1 MDGGRHGQTEGSAQF
16 GHPDEPA
23 QRRPQRRR
31 RPSPCL
37 GSPGRS
43 TIANREERKGQ
54 RTELQI
60 NTAREI
66 WGLFLDPVLDLLKSH
81 VLAHYAEHRLTS
93 SQACMLQPLN
103 HPMPQR
109 EAALQLGYD
118 PSNITALADALE
130 AKGLVERRLDPS
142 DRRVKTL
149 ARTAEGER
157 LVRALD
163 ESLSHP
169 P

>member
-1 MDGGRHGQTEGSAQF
+1 MPYISRLLRE
-16 GHPDEPA
+16 
-23 QRRPQRRR
+23 
-31 RPSPCL
+31 
-37 GSPGRS
+37 S
-43 TIANREERKGQ
+43 T
-54 RTELQI
+54 TELPI
-60 NTAREI
+60 DTAREI

-93 SQACMLQPLN
+93 SQACLLQRLK

-109 EAALQLGYD
+109 EAALELGYD

-130 AKGLVERRLDPS
+130 AKGLVERRLDPA

-163 ESLSHP
+163 ESLSNP
-169 P
+169 PESVNRLSPAEQEQLLRLLSKAFGPNS

>member
-1 MDGGRHGQTEGSAQF
+1 MSYISRELRTATTKLAM
-16 GHPDEPA
+16 EP
-23 QRRPQRRR
+23 
-31 RPSPCL
+31 
-37 GSPGRS
+37 
-43 TIANREERKGQ
+43 
-54 RTELQI
+54 
-60 NTAREI
+60 AREI

-93 SQACMLQPLN
+93 SQACLLQRLN

-118 PSNITALADALE
+118 PSNITALAGVLGAG
-130 AKGLVERRLDPS
+130 GLLERRLDPS

-157 LVRALD
+157 MVRELD

-169 P
+169 

>member
-1 MDGGRHGQTEGSAQF
+1 MPYISGELRPAATEVAMD
-16 GHPDEPA
+16 P
-23 QRRPQRRR
+23 
-31 RPSPCL
+31 
-37 GSPGRS
+37 
-43 TIANREERKGQ
+43 
-54 RTELQI
+54 
-60 NTAREI
+60 AREI

-93 SQACMLQPLN
+93 SQDCMLQRLDHTN
-103 HPMPQR
+103 SQR
-109 EAALQLGYD
+109 KAALQLRCD

-130 AKGLVERRLDPS
+130 AKGLVERRLDSS

-169 P
+169 PESLSRLSPDEQEQLLHLLSKAFGPNS

>member
-1 MDGGRHGQTEGSAQF
+1 MPYLSEEFR
-16 GHPDEPA
+16 PA
-23 QRRPQRRR
+23 TPEL
-31 RPSPCL
+31 PTA
-37 GSPGRS
+37 PG
-43 TIANREERKGQ
+43 
-54 RTELQI
+54 
-60 NTAREI
+60 REI

-81 VLAHYAEHRLTS
+81 VLAHYAEHRLTP
-93 SQACMLQPLN
+93 SQACMLQRLT

-130 AKGLVERRLDPS
+130 AKGLVERRLDPT

-169 P
+169 PESMNRLSPAEQGQLLRLMSKAFGRTTGSK

>member
-1 MDGGRHGQTEGSAQF
+1 MPYISGELSSAKT
-16 GHPDEPA
+16 DLRIEP
-23 QRRPQRRR
+23 
-31 RPSPCL
+31 
-37 GSPGRS
+37 G
-43 TIANREERKGQ
+43 
-54 RTELQI
+54 
-60 NTAREI
+60 REI

-81 VLAHYAEHRLTS
+81 VLAHYAEYRLTS
-93 SQACMLQPLN
+93 SQACLLQRLK

-130 AKGLVERRLDPS
+130 AKGLVERRLDPA

-157 LVRALD
+157 LVRELD
-163 ESLSHP
+163 ESLSDP
-169 P
+169 PESLGRLSPDEQRQLLRLLSKAFGPNS

>member
-1 MDGGRHGQTEGSAQF
+1 MPYIS
-16 GHPDEPA
+16 
-23 QRRPQRRR
+23 
-31 RPSPCL
+31 
-37 GSPGRS
+37 
-43 TIANREERKGQ
+43 RELRAAT
-54 RTELQI
+54 TELP
-60 NTAREI
+60 TDPGREI

-93 SQACMLQPLN
+93 SQACMLQRLD

-157 LVRALD
+157 LVRELD

-169 P
+169 PDSLSRLSPDEKEQLLRLLSKAFGPNS